1 MAAGYGLGAVYL
13 CAPGVRQR
21 QLLGLGLMLTA
32 LFVVLRFSNLYGDPP
47 SPQPSL
53 PGPWSPREPWYFTVY
68 SFLNCQKYPMSLVF
82 TLMTLGPSITLLGL
96 FEWARGPVARFLVV
110 FGRVPLFFYLLH
122 VPLIHGLAV
131 GLDYLRF
138 GWSPLAKD
146 GCWSVAGGQP
156 PPEYGV
162 SLPVVYLV
170 WALVVLLLYPLCRW
184 FAGVKQR
191 YRWVWLS
198 YL

>member
-1 MAAGYGLGAVYL
+1 
-13 CAPGVRQR
+13 
-21 QLLGLGLMLTA
+21 LL
-32 LFVVLRFSNLYGDPP
+32 
-47 SPQPSL
+47 
-53 PGPWSPREPWYFTVY
+53 
-68 SFLNCQKYPMSLVF
+68 F
-82 TLMTLGPSITLLGL
+82 TLMTLGPGITLLGL
-96 FEWARGPVARFLVV
+96 FEWAKGPVARFFVV

-138 GWSPLAKD
+138 GWSPMAKD
-146 GCWSVAGGQP
+146 GCWSVAGSQP

-162 SLPVVYLV
+162 SLPLVYVVWV
-170 WALVVLLLYPLCRW
+170 AVVLLLYPLCWW
-184 FAGVKQR
+184 FGGVKQR

>member
-1 MAAGYGLGAVYL
+1 MCSSDLPAALLYL
-13 CAPGVRQR
+13 
-21 QLLGLGLMLTA
+21 
-32 LFVVLRFSNLYGDPP
+32 
-47 SPQPSL
+47 
-53 PGPWSPREPWYFTVY
+53 
-68 SFLNCQKYPMSLVF
+68 
-82 TLMTLGPSITLLGL
+82 LMTLGPAILALAFFDRPPGPL
-96 FEWARGPVARFLVV
+96 ARRVV
-110 FGRVPLFFYLLH
+110 TFGRVPLFFYLLH

-138 GWSPLAKD
+138 GWSPLATD
-146 GCWSVAGGQP
+146 GCWSVAGRQP

-170 WALVVLLLYPLCRW
+170 WAMVVLLLYPLCWW